1 MTSQL
6 KKQKRQCWVILIVVF
21 IGFIGI
27 SMPYLIFP
35 PLFLN
40 LEYSFLPSSW
50 AGTSRALFL
59 GITLAVYPL
68 GQFIGSPI
76 LGALSDDYGRKR
88 LLSGTLVISSICNLF
103 TGIAIA
109 KENLSL
115 LIISR
120 FIAGLMEGNIAIA
133 RAMCTDLKMLSKQK
147 TFGRINA
154 ASSIAYLVGP
164 LLGGVMTDKK
174 LFKELTT
181 STPFYFIC
189 ILFFFLAGLSAL
201 TLKNSVAAT
210 AVRNRTLWQ
219 RFNFIARLSALF
231 SNKTLKHLIITST
244 CFTLAVDIF
253 YEHGPDYLT
262 ARWMLNPTELIL
274 YNAVLCIGLTAGNG
288 WLPTLISSRLSNLV
302 SIISAIG
309 GLAFLLFGVVFSN
322 SNFLMLT
329 WFALSGL
336 VIGLAGTLLTVKIS
350 DSASD
355 TVQGEVMGTQVSL
368 RVLGDGI
375 ICLFGGALLILSAKI
390 ILIVAAI
397 TALATMFYFKSKY
410 HTPTHRDSL

>member
-1 MTSQL
+1 MTTQL
-6 KKQKRQCWVILIVVF
+6 KNQKRQFWVILLVIF

-27 SMPYLIFP
+27 SIPYLIFP

-40 LEYSFLPSSW
+40 LEYSFLPVSW
-50 AGTSRALFL
+50 ENASRGLFL

-76 LGALSDDYGRKR
+76 LGALSDDYGRKH

-109 KENLSL
+109 KHSLSL

-133 RAMCTDLKMLSKQK
+133 RAMCADLKMLSKHK
-147 TFGRINA
+147 TFGKINA

-174 LFKELTT
+174 MFKELTT

-189 ILFFFLAGLSAL
+189 ILFLLLAALSARM
-201 TLKNSVAAT
+201 LKNSTASPAA
-210 AVRNRTLWQ
+210 RKKSLWQ
-219 RFNFIARLSALF
+219 RFNFIARASALF
-231 SNKTLKHLIITST
+231 SNKTLKSLMIIST

-253 YEHGPDYLT
+253 YEFGPVYLT
-262 ARWMLNPTELIL
+262 AKWMLSPTQLVL
-274 YNAVLCIGLTAGNG
+274 YNGVLCIGLAIGNG
-288 WLPTLISSRLSNLV
+288 WLPTLISLRISTLT
-302 SIISAIG
+302 SITAALG
-309 GLAFLLFGVVFSN
+309 GFSFLLFALILSN
-322 SNFLMLT
+322 SNLLILIG
-329 WFALSGL
+329 FALSGL
-336 VIGLAGTLLTVKIS
+336 AIGLAVTLLTVKIS
-350 DSASD
+350 DSVSD
-355 TVQGEVMGTQVSL
+355 SVQGEVMGTQLSL

-375 ICLFGGALLILSAKI
+375 ICLFGGVLLILSPKI

-397 TALATMFYFKSKY
+397 ISLGTMLYFTSKN
-410 HTPTHRDSL
+410 HRLQTP